1 MSIVTFI
8 PLTERPANRELV
20 REISRA
26 IFGSAESADFAEE
39 YVPHSA
45 RVPYPKA
52 DQFSQFLLR
61 YPKCLWAVFENDK
74 KERVAGFVLISDLP
88 HINSV
93 GFGINP
99 DYAGKGIMLL
109 AWNEIILNSEQCISF
124 PLNAYTSQRNK
135 PAIRF
140 LDKIGFVPA
149 GNIEF
154 QGDPSFKYVYN
165 R

>member
-154 QGDPSFKYVYN
+154 QGELSLKYVYN